1 MRIWGYQ
8 SQFGFADTLGL
19 PPRACANDERGE
31 REMPAA
37 VLLRLYNLFRID
49 PVWLPTGKATAEGA
63 VVPQLRNH
71 RQRALTSPARW
82 RNDDSHVMPER
93 GQAIEQS
100 SLGNPVKLPS

>member
-1 MRIWGYQ
+1 
-8 SQFGFADTLGL
+8 
-19 PPRACANDERGE
+19 
-31 REMPAA
+31 MPAA